1 MLEELIKLN
10 NKNYVNQIL
19 HKSERSLLIENTTRS
34 FPFEKKF
41 EIYDKKRKKK
51 SISENLENEKI
62 INIENEEYD
71 NNPNEEI
78 LKIQEEMKRDKDEI
92 SYLKKA
98 TFEKEIINIF
108 KEKLNKEDIK
118 DEKEE
123 DSKEKRLKQKILMQ
137 PDLHYKPENIENLKE

>member
-1 MLEELIKLN
+1 MIK
-10 NKNYVNQIL
+10 K
-19 HKSERSLLIENTTRS
+19 E
-34 FPFEKKF
+34 
-41 EIYDKKRKKK
+41 KKK

-108 KEKLNKEDIK
+108 KEKLNKEDNK
-118 DEKEE
+118 NEKEE
-123 DSKEKRLKQKILMQ
+123 DSKEKRLKQK
-137 PDLHYKPENIENLKE
+137 Y